1 MAVAGKLIP
10 ILRDAMKQASA
21 PVEQKT
27 QGVVLGNDIP
37 DRVIVPATRGGEKLN
52 TINID
57 FELPITGGTVT
68 AVAGQTNTDFL
79 SQVEIRADGQ
89 QVVDTSSSSALREF
103 IRIFW
108 DKAPVDTVLS
118 AAGTARTRIQIPVS
132 GSGRR
137 NIDVKIRFANFA
149 EVYSA
154 GTPGSPVCTISARY
168 GPVDI
173 PNMILYSNEQT
184 FTATGKQLVD
194 AEKGPQDNLGWPS
207 YLQVIGDGT
216 LVLDDIAYINANGVK
231 YWGDKQPRIKAYF
244 QDKVRETLT
253 ANGLVYAET
262 EPLLP
267 ISERDRFELDVT
279 TAGTFQFLGL
289 FAIDDI
295 AIQPVSV
302 VGQMPT
308 ANLNDA
314 SQTPDIIPQ
323 EQARDVRQG
332 TQTPNQ
338 RLGRGQPFGI
348 IRQGIGQLVQ
358 RPNRR
363 RLNQP

>member
-1 MAVAGKLIP
+1 M
-10 ILRDAMKQASA
+10 
-21 PVEQKT
+21 
-27 QGVVLGNDIP
+27 
-37 DRVIVPATRGGEKLN
+37 
-52 TINID
+52 
-57 FELPITGGTVT
+57 
-68 AVAGQTNTDFL
+68 
-79 SQVEIRADGQ
+79 
-89 QVVDTSSSSALREF
+89 
-103 IRIFW
+103 
-108 DKAPVDTVLS
+108 
-118 AAGTARTRIQIPVS
+118 
-132 GSGRR
+132 
-137 NIDVKIRFANFA
+137 
-149 EVYSA
+149 
-154 GTPGSPVCTISARY
+154 
-168 GPVDI
+168 
-173 PNMILYSNEQT
+173 
-184 FTATGKQLVD
+184 
-194 AEKGPQDNLGWPS
+194 
-207 YLQVIGDGT
+207 
-216 LVLDDIAYINANGVK
+216 
-231 YWGDKQPRIKAYF
+231 
-244 QDKVRETLT
+244 
-253 ANGLVYAET
+253 YAET